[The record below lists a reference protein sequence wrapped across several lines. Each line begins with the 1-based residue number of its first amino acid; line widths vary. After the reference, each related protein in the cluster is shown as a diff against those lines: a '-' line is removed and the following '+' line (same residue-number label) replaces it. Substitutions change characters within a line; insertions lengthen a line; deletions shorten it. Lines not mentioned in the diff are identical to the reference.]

1 MGNTR
6 YATRMGL
13 VWFVLGA
20 VLIAGQGYA
29 QLTPLRGGNR
39 TPAATRGTTRGA
51 AAGAEAAETDGKVK
65 IERFPAP
72 GKAAMI
78 RTPEYNANV
87 AGLQPA
93 LSSKKREWALFEI
106 KYSTAATWT
115 DELAFTYHVLTSGKD
130 DKGKNAF
137 SYFTTTVRYVDIPK
151 GDHMSCVALPPSLVE
166 RYGTPV
172 ALALEIVGKNDVLDS
187 RSETSG
193 ITLGKEWWKD
203 SKVMDNP
210 ALTRRNG
217 LVDRSKTPFAL
228 INPNDYEVIQ

>member
-6 YATRMGL
+6 YTLRKGF
-13 VWFVLGA
+13 VFFVLGA
-20 VLIAGQGYA
+20 VVAAGASYA
-29 QLTPLRGGNR
+29 QVRPLRGGQ
-39 TPAATRGTTRGA
+39 PAAARGTARGA
-51 AAGAEAAETDGKVK
+51 AANAADADGKVK

-78 RTPEYNANV
+78 RTPEFNV
-87 AGLQPA
+87 NVSGLQPA

-106 KYSTAATWT
+106 KYSTAAKWT

-130 DKGKNAF
+130 DKGKASF
-137 SYFTTTVRYVDIPK
+137 SYFTTTVRYIDIPK

-172 ALALEIVGKNDVLDS
+172 ALALEIVGKNDLLES

-210 ALTRRNG
+210 QLTRRNG
-217 LVDRSKTPFAL
+217 LLDRSKTPFAL